1 MTHRQFFIEG
11 ATTHLRLRRGADSV
25 TLRLF
30 ADPQRSRRVY
40 LRAGDFGITHVE
52 GVIPLNLAPDIAA
65 LQRALERGLDGLLA
79 LVAEGGPLA
88 VLRATFDDQRVPHWP
103 PSMRSGAGG
112 APLWP
117 FDAELTGLAL
127 GLRRLIRREWLASDP
142 ARAEDE
148 RWLASNGLSC
158 RSIPADE
165 DRVVVLASDDASV
178 LETACA
184 LEPHVERP
192 SPQWEAAASQMG
204 ALLGYPP
211 CCVRRFVAARAR
223 SDTSLFAER
232 LPPPLHAPLPPEM
245 LWLNGA
251 LTLISHAPCD
261 PRCPLSFAIA
271 SAVRISLG
279 SGPGAWT
286 ELATRLHAI
295 TRSGRVIAIAAEG
308 TLAEGLSVLDALEL
322 TPNVRSPDIRRITVA
337 PLLRLDGLMLEGLGE
352 ACSLFSDHREASG
365 LDLERAER
373 P

>member
-223 SDTSLFAER
+223 MHPRGQQA
-232 LPPPLHAPLPPEM
+232 
-245 LWLNGA
+245 
-251 LTLISHAPCD
+251 TLRRRVAH
-261 PRCPLSFAIA
+261 
-271 SAVRISLG
+271 
-279 SGPGAWT
+279 PGARVRQVPR
-286 ELATRLHAI
+286 ARDG
-295 TRSGRVIAIAAEG
+295 RSGRLRRESQRAFVDVGVYPSEEVARSQEGHHCALQRASHDDLLLGELVGAINVDALPC
-308 TLAEGLSVLDALEL
+308 TLA
-322 TPNVRSPDIRRITVA
+322 R
-337 PLLRLDGLMLEGLGE
+337 
-352 ACSLFSDHREASG
+352 
-365 LDLERAER
+365 
-373 P
+373 